1 MCGKKQYGSE
11 SAARA
16 ALANASFRFRVYPC
30 DDCRGQWHG
39 ANADKSTFQW
49 EGDISGRSRIRRTNP
64 SLAPVR
70 SLAEVE
76 ELARKM
82 RQRS

>member
-1 MCGKKQYGSE
+1 MCSKRPFGSVH
-11 SAARA
+11 AARQA
-16 ALANASFRFRVYPC
+16 HNGASFRFRAYPC
-30 DDCRGQWHG
+30 DECGGSVYHV

-82 RQRS
+82 RQR